1 MHLNRRS
8 FLKTGAAMAAIAT
21 VPRPLYA
28 QFDGKLEPLP
38 PIEDPRLA
46 TLAARALD
54 SAKSAGAR
62 YADVRLTHTRTR
74 RFFVNATFDDE
85 DMEVGV
91 RALVQ
96 GYWGFASGPVWSPD
110 EMVRLGREAVHQ
122 AKTNAL
128 GKPRLV
134 TLAPAPVVQNG
145 NWVMP
150 VKLDPFDVSPFEIQ
164 DQLSSLELVARNVPF
179 GSLVKNNVVATV
191 QEKAFAST
199 VGSYCTQRCYLTQG
213 DLVVGIDL
221 TPKHRA
227 NPMIALDCVSPAGMG
242 WELYAADSLP
252 RVRNHSLQDEVV
264 QRLEEARADGM
275 LPVKALDVGRFDTV
289 LDATGIA
296 NLIDGT
302 LGHATELDRA
312 LGYEANAG
320 GTSYLNDPFAMLG
333 VYQAGAPML
342 SLTANRSEPGAAATV
357 KWDDEGIVP
366 DEFSIVKSGVLV
378 DFQTTRES
386 AGWLQEAN
394 TNRGVPARSH
404 GCSAAPSAVD
414 AQMQHVPNLAIVP
427 GRDASGDFDT
437 LVSGMADGV
446 AIKQASLD
454 MDFQAGSGLG
464 FGDVFEV
471 KKGKR
476 VAKYQSAGF
485 LFRSTDLWKSLLTI
499 SGDAHLRRIGFAAQ
513 KGEPPQTCYHSV
525 TGAPAVLKGLTLI
538 DPLRKA

>member
-1 MHLNRRS
+1 MSLNRRT
-8 FLKTGAAMAAIAT
+8 FLKTGVAVAAVAT

-28 QFDGKLEPLP
+28 QFNRKLEPLP

-54 SAKSAGAR
+54 SARSAGAN
-62 YADVRLTHTRTR
+62 YADVRLSHTRSR
-74 RFFVNATFDDE
+74 RFFPIATLDDE
-85 DMEVGV
+85 SMEVGV

-110 EMVRLGREAVHQ
+110 EMARLGREAVRQ

-134 TLAPAPVVQNG
+134 SLAPAPVVQNG
-145 NWVMP
+145 SWVMP
-150 VKLDPFDVSPFEIQ
+150 VKLDPFEVSPFEIQ
-164 DQLSSLELVARNVPF
+164 DQLSSLELVIRSIPNGTP
-179 GSLVKNNVVATV
+179 VKNNAMSTV

-199 VGSYCTQRCYLTQG
+199 LGSYCTQRSYLTQG
-213 DLVVGIDL
+213 DLAIAIDL
-221 TPKHRA
+221 SSKHR
-227 NPMIALDCVSPAGMG
+227 PSVDITLDCVSAAGMG
-242 WELYAADSLP
+242 WELYAAESIP
-252 RVRNHSLQDEVV
+252 RVRTHSLREEIAL
-264 QRLEEARADGM
+264 RAEEARADGM
-275 LPVKALDVGRFDTV
+275 LPTKALDVGRFDTV
-289 LDATGIA
+289 FDPIGLA

-320 GTSYLNDPFAMLG
+320 GTSYLSDPMAMLG
-333 VYQAGAPML
+333 SYQAGAPLL
-342 SLTANRSEPGAAATV
+342 SLTGNRSEPGGAATT

-366 DEFSIVKSGVLV
+366 DDFAIVKGGLLV

-386 AGWLQEAN
+386 AGWLKDAYAKK
-394 TNRGVPARSH
+394 GMPAHSH
-404 GCSAAPSAVD
+404 GCANAPSAVD
-414 AQMQHVPNLAIVP
+414 APMQHLPNLTIAP
-427 GRDASGDFDT
+427 GRETGDFDA
-437 LVSGMADGV
+437 LVSDMADGV

-464 FGDVFEV
+464 FGKVFEV

-499 SGDAHLRRIGFAAQ
+499 SADAHMRRFGFSAQ
-513 KGEPPQTCYHSV
+513 KGEPAQTCYHSV
-525 TGAPAVLKGLTLI
+525 TAAPAVVKGLTLI